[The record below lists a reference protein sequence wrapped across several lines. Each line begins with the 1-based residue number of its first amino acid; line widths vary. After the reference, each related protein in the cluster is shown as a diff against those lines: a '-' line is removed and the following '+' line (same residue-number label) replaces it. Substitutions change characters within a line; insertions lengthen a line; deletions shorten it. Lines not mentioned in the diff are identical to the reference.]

1 MSDMHDQP
9 AQQPRGGPAAA
20 GAAGTQSGT
29 GQPGTAPPGTGQ
41 PGTAP
46 PGTTTSGPGPAAAQ
60 AEARRGYVPRQASG
74 YDVRTRDEAPSGLAL
89 GFTIVAA
96 VFMMVSGVLA
106 FFEGLA
112 ALIRGSFFVVTS
124 NYAFNLSATG
134 WGIIHLVLGVL
145 VFAAGAA
152 LFADKLWARVTGV
165 VLAAFSAIANFVFL
179 PYYPVWAIVM
189 IAIDMFIIW
198 ALLYPRIRR

>member
-29 GQPGTAPPGTGQ
+29 GQPGTAQ
-41 PGTAP
+41 PGTA
-46 PGTTTSGPGPAAAQ
+46 TSSTGQSAAQ

-74 YDVRTRDEAPSGLAL
+74 YEDVRTRDDEPSGLAL
-89 GFTIVAA
+89 GFTLVAA
-96 VFMMVSGVLA
+96 AFMMVSGILA

-112 ALIRGSFFVVTS
+112 AIIRGSFFS
-124 NYAFNLSATG
+124 ALPSYAFNLSARG
-134 WGIIHLVLGVL
+134 WGIIHLILGVL

-152 LFADKLWARVTGV
+152 LFADKTWARITGV
-165 VLAAFSAIANFVFL
+165 VLASFSAIANFVFL
-179 PYYPVWAIVM
+179 PYYPVWAIVL

>member
-20 GAAGTQSGT
+20 AQAAPSQSST
-29 GQPGTAPPGTGQ
+29 GQ
-41 PGTAP
+41 
-46 PGTTTSGPGPAAAQ
+46 PGTTTSGAGPSGAGPSAAR
-60 AEARRGYVPRQASG
+60 AEAGRGYVPRQASG
-74 YDVRTRDEAPSGLAL
+74 YEDVRTRDDRPSGLAV

-96 VFMMVSGVLA
+96 VFMMVSGLLA

-112 ALIRGSFFVVTS
+112 AIIRGSFFVVS
-124 NYAFNLSATG
+124 PNYAFNLSVTG
-134 WGIIHLVLGVL
+134 WGVIHLILGVL

-152 LFADKLWARVTGV
+152 LFADKTWARVVGV
-165 VLAAFSAIANFVFL
+165 VLASFSAIANFVFL

-198 ALLYPRIRR
+198 ALLYPRMRR

>member
-1 MSDMHDQP
+1 MHDQP

-20 GAAGTQSGT
+20 GAAGTQAGA
-29 GQPGTAPPGTGQ
+29 GQPGTPQ
-41 PGTAP
+41 PGTAQS
-46 PGTTTSGPGPAAAQ
+46 GTTTSGPGPATAQ

-74 YDVRTRDEAPSGLAL
+74 YDVRTRDEAPSGLAI

-96 VFMMVSGVLA
+96 AFMMVSGLLA

-112 ALIRGSFFVVTS
+112 AIIRGSFFVVLP

-134 WGIIHLVLGVL
+134 WGIIHLILGVL

-152 LFADKLWARVTGV
+152 LFADKLWARVVGV

-179 PYYPVWAIVM
+179 PYYPVWAIVL

>member
-20 GAAGTQSGT
+20 GTAAAQAAASQSGQSGT
-29 GQPGTAPPGTGQ
+29 GQPGTATSGTG
-41 PGTAP
+41 P
-46 PGTTTSGPGPAAAQ
+46 PAAQ

-74 YDVRTRDEAPSGLAL
+74 YDDVQTRDEAPSGLAL
-89 GFTIVAA
+89 GLTIVAA
-96 VFMMVSGVLA
+96 AFMMVSGLLA

-112 ALIRGSFFVVTS
+112 AIIRGSFFVVLP

-134 WGIIHLVLGVL
+134 WGIIHLILGVF

-152 LFADKLWARVTGV
+152 LFTDKLWARITGV
-165 VLAAFSAIANFVFL
+165 VLASFSAIANFVFL

>member
-20 GAAGTQSGT
+20 GTAAAQAASSQSGA
-29 GQPGTAPPGTGQ
+29 GQPGPGQ
-41 PGTAP
+41 P
-46 PGTTTSGPGPAAAQ
+46 AAQ
-60 AEARRGYVPRQASG
+60 AEAGRGYVPRQASG
-74 YDVRTRDEAPSGLAL
+74 YDDVQTRDEAPSGLAL

-96 VFMMVSGVLA
+96 AFMMVSGILA

-112 ALIRGSFFVVTS
+112 AIIRGSFFVVLP

-134 WGIIHLVLGVL
+134 WGIIHLILGVF

-152 LFADKLWARVTGV
+152 LFADKLWARITGV
-165 VLAAFSAIANFVFL
+165 VLASFSAIANFVFL

>member
-20 GAAGTQSGT
+20 GTTAARAAASQSGTGQSGT
-29 GQPGTAPPGTGQ
+29 GQPGTGQSGTR
-41 PGTAP
+41 
-46 PGTTTSGPGPAAAQ
+46 PAAAR
-60 AEARRGYVPRQASG
+60 AEARRGHVPRQASG
-74 YDVRTRDEAPSGLAL
+74 YDDVRTRDGEPSGLAL
-89 GFTIVAA
+89 GFTLVAA
-96 VFMMVSGVLA
+96 AFLMISGILG

-112 ALIRGSFFVVTS
+112 ALIRGSFFVVLP

-134 WGIIHLVLGVL
+134 WGIIHLILGVF
-145 VFAAGAA
+145 VFAAGVA
-152 LFADKLWARVTGV
+152 LFADKLWGRITGV
-165 VLAAFSAIANFVFL
+165 VVASFSAIANFVFL

-198 ALLYPRIRR
+198 ALLYPRMRR

>member
-20 GAAGTQSGT
+20 GAAGPQAGA
-29 GQPGTAPPGTGQ
+29 GQPGAPQPGTAQ
-41 PGTAP
+41 S
-46 PGTTTSGPGPAAAQ
+46 GTTTSGPGPVTAQ

-74 YDVRTRDEAPSGLAL
+74 YDVRTRDEAPSGLAM

-96 VFMMVSGVLA
+96 AFMMVSGLLA

-112 ALIRGSFFVVTS
+112 ALIRGSFFVVLP

-134 WGIIHLVLGVL
+134 WGTIHLILGVL
-145 VFAAGAA
+145 VFAAGVA
-152 LFADKLWARVTGV
+152 LFADKLWARVVGV

-179 PYYPVWAIVM
+179 PYYPVWAIVL

-198 ALLYPRIRR
+198 ALLYPRMRR

>member
-29 GQPGTAPPGTGQ
+29 GQPGTAQ
-41 PGTAP
+41 
-46 PGTTTSGPGPAAAQ
+46 PGTTTSGPGQPAAQ
-60 AEARRGYVPRQASG
+60 SEARRGYVPRQASG
-74 YDVRTRDEAPSGLAL
+74 YDDVRTRDEAPSGLAL

-96 VFMMVSGVLA
+96 AFMMVSGLLA

-112 ALIRGSFFVVTS
+112 AIIRGSFFVVLP

-134 WGIIHLVLGVL
+134 WGIIHLILGVL

-152 LFADKLWARVTGV
+152 LFADKLWARAVGV

-179 PYYPVWAIVM
+179 PYYPVWAIVL

>member
-1 MSDMHDQP
+1 MHDQP

-20 GAAGTQSGT
+20 GAASPQSGT
-29 GQPGTAPPGTGQ
+29 GQPGTAQ
-41 PGTAP
+41 PGTA
-46 PGTTTSGPGPAAAQ
+46 TSGPGQPAAQ
-60 AEARRGYVPRQASG
+60 SEARRGYVPRQASG
-74 YDVRTRDEAPSGLAL
+74 YDDVRTRDEAPSGLAL

-96 VFMMVSGVLA
+96 AFMMVSGLLA

-112 ALIRGSFFVVTS
+112 AIIRGSFFVVLP

-134 WGIIHLVLGVL
+134 WGIIHLILGVL

-152 LFADKLWARVTGV
+152 LFADKLWARAVGV
-165 VLAAFSAIANFVFL
+165 VLAAFSALANFVFL
-179 PYYPVWAIVM
+179 PYYPVWAIVL

>member
-20 GAAGTQSGT
+20 GTAAAQAAASQSGQSGT
-29 GQPGTAPPGTGQ
+29 GQPGTA
-41 PGTAP
+41 
-46 PGTTTSGPGPAAAQ
+46 TSGAGPSAAQ

-74 YDVRTRDEAPSGLAL
+74 YEDVRARDDEPSGLSL
-89 GFTIVAA
+89 GFTLVAA
-96 VFMMVSGVLA
+96 AFMMVSGLLA

-112 ALIRGSFFVVTS
+112 ALIRGSFFVVLP

-134 WGIIHLVLGVL
+134 WGIIHLILGVF
-145 VFAAGAA
+145 VFGAGVA
-152 LFADKLWARVTGV
+152 LFMDKLWARITGV
-165 VLAAFSAIANFVFL
+165 VLASFSAIANFVFL

-198 ALLYPRIRR
+198 ALLYPRMRR

>member
-20 GAAGTQSGT
+20 GTAGTQSGT
-29 GQPGTAPPGTGQ
+29 GQP
-41 PGTAP
+41 
-46 PGTTTSGPGPAAAQ
+46 AAQ
-60 AEARRGYVPRQASG
+60 AETRRGYVPRQASG
-74 YDVRTRDEAPSGLAL
+74 YDDVRTRDEAPSGLAL

-96 VFMMVSGVLA
+96 VFMMVSGLLA

-112 ALIRGSFFVVTS
+112 AIIRGSFFVVLP

-134 WGIIHLVLGVL
+134 WGIIHLILGVL

-152 LFADKLWARVTGV
+152 LFADKTWARITGV
-165 VLAAFSAIANFVFL
+165 VLASFSAIANFVFL

>member
-1 MSDMHDQP
+1 MSDMQDQP
-9 AQQPRGGPAAA
+9 VQQPRGGPTAAA
-20 GAAGTQSGT
+20 QAAPSQSGT
-29 GQPGTAPPGTGQ
+29 GQYDAGQPGTGQ
-41 PGTAP
+41 
-46 PGTTTSGPGPAAAQ
+46 SAAQ

-74 YDVRTRDEAPSGLAL
+74 YEAQTRQDEPSGLAL

-96 VFMMVSGVLA
+96 AFMMVSGILA

-112 ALIRGSFFVVTS
+112 AIIRGSFFVVLP

-134 WGIIHLVLGVL
+134 WGIIHLILGVF

-152 LFADKLWARVTGV
+152 LFTDKLWARVTGV
-165 VLAAFSAIANFVFL
+165 VLASFSAIANFVFL

-189 IAIDMFIIW
+189 IAIDLFIIW

>member
-9 AQQPRGGPAAA
+9 AQQPRGGPTAAPQ
-20 GAAGTQSGT
+20 AASS
-29 GQPGTAPPGTGQ
+29 QPGTGPP
-41 PGTAP
+41 
-46 PGTTTSGPGPAAAQ
+46 SAQ
-60 AEARRGYVPRQASG
+60 AEAGRGYVPRQASG
-74 YDVRTRDEAPSGLAL
+74 YDVQTRDEAPSGLAL

-96 VFMMVSGVLA
+96 AFMMVSGLLA

-112 ALIRGSFFVVTS
+112 ALIRGSFFVVS
-124 NYAFNLSATG
+124 PNYAFSLSATG
-134 WGIIHLVLGVL
+134 WGIIHLILGVL
-145 VFAAGAA
+145 VFAAGVA
-152 LFADKLWARVTGV
+152 LFTDKLWARITGV
-165 VLAAFSAIANFVFL
+165 VLASFSAIANFVFL

>member
-1 MSDMHDQP
+1 MSDIHDQP
-9 AQQPRGGPAAA
+9 THQPRGGPAAA
-20 GAAGTQSGT
+20 GTAAT
-29 GQPGTAPPGTGQ
+29 QPGTAASSTGQ
-41 PGTAP
+41 
-46 PGTTTSGPGPAAAQ
+46 SAAQ

-74 YDVRTRDEAPSGLAL
+74 YEDVRTRDDEPSGLAL

-96 VFMMVSGVLA
+96 AFMMVSGLLA
-106 FFEGLA
+106 FFEGVA
-112 ALIRGSFFVVTS
+112 AIVQGSFFVVSS

-134 WGIIHLVLGVL
+134 WGIIHLILGVL

-152 LFADKLWARVTGV
+152 LFADKTWARITGV
-165 VLAAFSAIANFVFL
+165 VLASFSAIANFVFL

-198 ALLYPRIRR
+198 ALLYPRVRR

>member
-1 MSDMHDQP
+1 MSDMYDQP

-20 GAAGTQSGT
+20 GTAATQ
-29 GQPGTAPPGTGQ
+29 PGTGQ
-41 PGTAP
+41 PGTAASST
-46 PGTTTSGPGPAAAQ
+46 GQSAAQ

-74 YDVRTRDEAPSGLAL
+74 YEDVRTRDDEPSGLAL

-96 VFMMVSGVLA
+96 AFMMVSGLLA
-106 FFEGLA
+106 FFEGVA
-112 ALIRGSFFVVTS
+112 AIVQGSFFVVSS

-134 WGIIHLVLGVL
+134 WGIIHLILGVL
-145 VFAAGAA
+145 VFAAGVA
-152 LFADKLWARVTGV
+152 LFADKTWARITGV
-165 VLAAFSAIANFVFL
+165 VLASFSAIANFVFL

-198 ALLYPRIRR
+198 ALLYPRVRR

>member
-20 GAAGTQSGT
+20 GTAAAQAAASQSGQSGT
-29 GQPGTAPPGTGQ
+29 GQP
-41 PGTAP
+41 
-46 PGTTTSGPGPAAAQ
+46 AAQ

-74 YDVRTRDEAPSGLAL
+74 YDDVRTRDDEPSGLAL

-96 VFMMVSGVLA
+96 VFMMVSGLLA

-112 ALIRGSFFVVTS
+112 AIIRGSFFVVLP

-134 WGIIHLVLGVL
+134 WGIIHLILGVL

-152 LFADKLWARVTGV
+152 LFADKLWARAVGV

-179 PYYPVWAIVM
+179 PYYPVWAIVL

>member
-20 GAAGTQSGT
+20 GTTAARAAASQSGTGQSGT
-29 GQPGTAPPGTGQ
+29 GQPGTGQSGTR
-41 PGTAP
+41 
-46 PGTTTSGPGPAAAQ
+46 PAAAR
-60 AEARRGYVPRQASG
+60 AEARRGHVPRQASG
-74 YDVRTRDEAPSGLAL
+74 YDDVRTRDGAFLMISGIL
-89 GFTIVAA
+89 G
-96 VFMMVSGVLA
+96 

-112 ALIRGSFFVVTS
+112 ALIRGSFFVVLP

-134 WGIIHLVLGVL
+134 WGIIHLILGVF
-145 VFAAGAA
+145 VFAAGVA
-152 LFADKLWARVTGV
+152 LFADKLWGRITGV
-165 VLAAFSAIANFVFL
+165 VVASFSAIANFVFL

-198 ALLYPRIRR
+198 ALLYPRMRR

>member
-29 GQPGTAPPGTGQ
+29 GQP
-41 PGTAP
+41 
-46 PGTTTSGPGPAAAQ
+46 AAQ
-60 AEARRGYVPRQASG
+60 SEARRGYVPRQASG
-74 YDVRTRDEAPSGLAL
+74 YEDVRTRDEAPSGLAL

-96 VFMMVSGVLA
+96 VFMMVSGLLA

-112 ALIRGSFFVVTS
+112 AIIRGSFFVALP

-134 WGIIHLVLGVL
+134 WGIIHLILGVL

-152 LFADKLWARVTGV
+152 LFADKLWARAVGV

-179 PYYPVWAIVM
+179 PYYPVWAIVL

>member
-20 GAAGTQSGT
+20 GAGAASQ
-29 GQPGTAPPGTGQ
+29 PGTGQ
-41 PGTAP
+41 PGTGQ
-46 PGTTTSGPGPAAAQ
+46 PGTQ
-60 AEARRGYVPRQASG
+60 AEAGRGYVPRQASG
-74 YDVRTRDEAPSGLAL
+74 YEEVRTRDDGPSGLAL
-89 GFTIVAA
+89 GFTLVAA
-96 VFMMVSGVLA
+96 AFMMVSGLLA

-112 ALIRGSFFVVTS
+112 AIIRGSFFVVLP

-134 WGIIHLVLGVL
+134 WGIIHLILGVL
-145 VFAAGAA
+145 VFAAGVA
-152 LFADKLWARVTGV
+152 LFADKTWARITGV
-165 VLAAFSAIANFVFL
+165 VLASFSAIANFVFL
-179 PYYPVWAIVM
+179 PYYPVWAIVL

>member
-1 MSDMHDQP
+1 MYDQP

-20 GAAGTQSGT
+20 GTAGPQSGT
-29 GQPGTAPPGTGQ
+29 PQPGTPQPGTPPPGTAQ
-41 PGTAP
+41 S
-46 PGTTTSGPGPAAAQ
+46 GTTTSGPGPATAQ

-74 YDVRTRDEAPSGLAL
+74 YDVRTRDEAPSGLAM

-96 VFMMVSGVLA
+96 AFMMVSGLLA

-112 ALIRGSFFVVTS
+112 ALIRGSFFVALP
-124 NYAFNLSATG
+124 NYAFNLSITG
-134 WGIIHLVLGVL
+134 WGVIHLILGVL

-152 LFADKLWARVTGV
+152 LFADKLWARVVGV

-198 ALLYPRIRR
+198 ALLYPRMRR